1 MSHTMTTH
9 KPVAL
14 ITGAAGGIGKAVAA
28 HLARKNYCVVLTDI
42 SQAGLEKAFQE
53 IGDEHITHCTDVTD
67 HAQVSEMVQEIIQKT
82 GRIDV
87 LVNNAGMV
95 ITKPFIDCDIEALV
109 HENKLNYVAS
119 MYCIKEVLPHMRK
132 MKQGTIVS
140 IASLAAIM
148 PLAESPGYTASK
160 FALRGLML
168 SLNMALKQHGIHVGC
183 VNPSA
188 VDTPMLQE
196 EAVSG
201 GSALNFLQEPL
212 VADAVADAVW
222 KVIKKKKME
231 VCVPEHEG
239 ISCKLG
245 GFFPSLLPPILP
257 LLERL
262 GERNRAKYIKK
273 KKLQAPKSKLG
284 GIHD

>member
-1 MSHTMTTH
+1 MAHTTTTQ

-14 ITGAAGGIGKAVAA
+14 ITGAAGGIGKAIAV
-28 HLARKNYCVVLTDI
+28 HLAHKNYCVVLADI
-42 SQAGLEKAFQE
+42 NQVGLEQALLE
-53 IGDEHITHCTDVTD
+53 LGDEHLMCRTDITDIE
-67 HAQVSEMVQEIIQKT
+67 QVRKMIGYVIQKT

-95 ITKPFIDCDIEALV
+95 ITEPFADCGIEALLR
-109 HENKLNYVAS
+109 ENELNYLAA
-119 MYCIKEVLPHMRK
+119 MYCTKEVLPHMRK
-132 MKQGTIVS
+132 AHQGAIVS
-140 IASLAAIM
+140 IASMAAIL
-148 PLAESPGYTASK
+148 PLAVSPGYTASK

-183 VNPSA
+183 VCPSA

-196 EAVSG
+196 EAISG

-212 VADAVADAVW
+212 KPDDVAKAVW

-231 VCVPEHEG
+231 VCVPVHEG

-245 GFFPSLLPPILP
+245 GFLPSILP
-257 LLERL
+257 IVLPWLERI
-262 GERNRAKYIKK
+262 GERNRFKYLQK
-273 KKLQAPKSKLG
+273 KKLRLSNS
-284 GIHD
+284 